1 MAYCRKC
8 GKRIP
13 AGSNFCPNCG
23 TPANTKDDLEISVE
37 TENDADVAS
46 TRRQVFVGLVRKC
59 PLCGAELPSDVA
71 ICPQCGHELN
81 TTRGSHALDDF
92 TQQLNEIDEVIA
104 SEGGGSRTK
113 KGWSTWGGWKKA
125 GWVLLN
131 VYTLCLP
138 IFLPIIFRQLRIVF
152 LNPKPKLTASESRKS
167 EIIENFV
174 VPNEKEAMVESL
186 RFIRTKVEALNQ
198 QSKDEQMMYWMN
210 LWKVKAGQVH
220 SKAQKALNNNEEVE
234 NQYNG
239 ITRIVKRS
247 NAGMRIVAIAK
258 IVLII
263 VAICTVVDFFLPSDR
278 SISRRVKGTPTLGL
292 TLADVTE
299 EQAEEYG
306 LDGEGIYIVEVT
318 GKNAQKAGLMP
329 RDKIIKFKSFDYKR
343 NNLNASTILSLIQYD
358 KVGDTVVMTIS
369 RNGQQFA
376 VELVLEKKKV

>member
-23 TPANTKDDLEISVE
+23 TPANDDLEISVE
-37 TENDADVAS
+37 TENDADEAS

-59 PLCGAELPSDVA
+59 PVCGAELTSDAA

-81 TTRGSHALDDF
+81 TRRGSHTLDDF
-92 TQQLNEIDEVIA
+92 TRQLNEIDEVIVA
-104 SEGGGSRTK
+104 EGGGSRTP
-113 KGWSTWGGWKKA
+113 KGWSTWGGWKRF
-125 GWVLLN
+125 GWVVLN
-131 VYTLCLP
+131 IYTLCLP
-138 IFLPIIFRQLRIVF
+138 ILLPIIFRQIRILFVI
-152 LNPKPKLTASESRKS
+152 PKPKLTAAESRKS

-174 VPNEKEAMVESL
+174 VPNEKEAMIESL
-186 RFIRTKVEALNQ
+186 RFIRTKVEALNH

-210 LWKVKAGQVH
+210 LWNVKAGQIH
-220 SKAQKALNNNEEVE
+220 SKATKSLNHNDEVE
-234 NQYNG
+234 NQYSG
-239 ITRIVKRS
+239 ITRIVKRT
-247 NAGMRIVAIAK
+247 NNGMRLIAIAK
-258 IVLII
+258 TVLLV
-263 VAICTVVDFFLPSDR
+263 VAICSIVDFFLPSDR
-278 SISRRVKGTPTLGL
+278 SIARKVRGTPTLGL

-318 GKNAQKAGLMP
+318 GKNAKKAGLMS

-343 NNLNASTILSLIQYD
+343 NNLNASTVLSLIQYD

-369 RNGQQFA
+369 RNGQQYA
-376 VELVLEKKKV
+376 VELVLERKK